1 MNTFNA
7 DKACDFSRLA
17 AARVAQGFGE
27 IDRFPYSISA
37 YA

>member
-7 DKACDFSRLA
+7 LKACDFSHLA

-27 IDRFPYSISA
+27 IDRFLYSIKT